1 MAALTKQRM
10 MRIKRASSMDLPVAA
25 SKKIYKGAFLV
36 FVGGY
41 IAPASVAANLKP
53 IGRAAEDVDNSS
65 GAAGAATVCVEFLRE
80 KTFFPF
86 IASSAFAQTDMG
98 GNAYLDDDQS
108 VTPTATGRSA
118 AGTPYKYETNGSV
131 QTVWV
136 EV

>member
-1 MAALTKQRM
+1 MTALAKQRM
-10 MRIKRASSMDLPVAA
+10 ARIKKSAAMDLPVAA

-41 IAPASVAANLKP
+41 VAPASVAAGLKP
-53 IGRAAEDVDNSS
+53 IGRAAEDADNSS
-65 GAAGAATVCVEFLRE
+65 GAAGAITVRVEFMRE

-98 GNAYLDDDQS
+98 GTAYLDDDQS

-118 AGTPYKYETNGSV
+118 AGTPYKYETNGSI

-136 EV
+136 EI